1 VAARALPGDIQ
12 LRRTDD
18 AGAWRVFR
26 MTSPVGVTCE
36 VPGNDWTEAL
46 DG

>member
-18 AGAWRVFR
+18 AGGWRVFR
-26 MTSPVGVTCE
+26 IRS
-36 VPGNDWTEAL
+36 NR
-46 DG
+46 